1 LEPAVAGMNVEQ
13 AFELIRSL
21 NSRFRILSRD
31 DALLSMHVDP
41 GRLEGRE
48 VACVIDFQM
57 PSGRWASEWNAG
69 EKQWRSRPDLA
80 TPSEGRIDEAF
91 IKPAGDGYSLSFAG
105 HGDPLVRWGFFAE
118 ALLIR
123 PVA

>member
-1 LEPAVAGMNVEQ
+1 MNVEQ

-21 NSRFRILSRD
+21 NSQFRILSHD
-31 DALLSMHVDP
+31 DALLSMHVDS

-57 PSGRWASEWNAG
+57 PSGRWASEWDASQ
-69 EKQWRSRPDLA
+69 KQWRSRPDLA

-91 IKPAGDGYSLSFAG
+91 IKPAGDGYSLSFAERSE
-105 HGDPLVRWGFFAE
+105 PLVRWGFFAE

-123 PVA
+123 PEA